1 VFPDGALFLH
11 LRSKNALFEFLS
23 VALNFDYF
31 RSKWYNRWYNE
42 MAESGTKRTAVA
54 RTQRGARYG
63 SGTLIRRAGARGD
76 TWIAKWRDGGRQ
88 VQRGLGFVH
97 SKSHPEGL
105 TRAEAEAALAQLRD
119 RVAVERAAEREAEAT
134 RIAEEQRRPL
144 ALVGEALMAAKR
156 AAGRKPSTIEAYSY
170 WLRIHIVDYFG
181 SMPVSEITRDDVRG
195 FAAALERKGLAPKS
209 RANALGTLH
218 SLIEFAIDE
227 GWATGENPVKRV
239 PKPAVAATDPDIHF
253 LETEEDPLGRV
264 ERVMYLTAAMT
275 GMRQGE
281 LFALRW
287 RDVDWS
293 ARRIRVRRNFVRGEY
308 GTPKS
313 KRSSRSVPLASR
325 VATELELLSKETRW
339 GRDDDLV
346 FAHPETGR
354 PIDRSKLLKR
364 FKSALRAAEVR
375 EVRFHDLRHTFGT
388 RMAAQGVPM
397 RVLQEMMGH
406 RDFKTTLI
414 YADYA
419 PSEHEAEW
427 VEQAFR
433 AAAPDAIEAR
443 VAE

>member
-1 VFPDGALFLH
+1 
-11 LRSKNALFEFLS
+11 
-23 VALNFDYF
+23 
-31 RSKWYNRWYNE
+31 
-42 MAESGTKRTAVA
+42 VA

-63 SGTLIRRAGARGD
+63 SGTLVRRAGPHGD
-76 TWIAKWRDGGRQ
+76 TWIAKWRDGGHQ

-97 SKSHPEGL
+97 SKAHPDGL
-105 TRAEAEAALAQLRD
+105 TRSEAEAALGKLREQ
-119 RVAVERAAEREAEAT
+119 VAVERAAQRAAEKK
-134 RIAEEQRRPL
+134 RIAEEQRRSL
-144 ALVGEALMAAKR
+144 DQVGEALIAAKR
-156 AAGRKPSTIEAYSY
+156 AAGRKRSTLEAYSY
-170 WLRIHIVDYFG
+170 WLRVHIIDFFG
-181 SMPVSEITRDDVRG
+181 PTPVGEIGREDVRG

-227 GWATGENPVKRV
+227 GWAAGENPVKRV
-239 PKPAVAATDPDIHF
+239 QKPAQATTDPDVRF
-253 LETEEDPLGRV
+253 LDTEEVEALLRAVPDDPLGRV

-287 RDVDWS
+287 RDVDWA
-293 ARRIRVRRNFVRGEY
+293 ARRIRVRRNYVRGEF

-313 KRSSRSVPLASR
+313 KRSARSVPLASR
-325 VATELELLSKETRW
+325 VAVELERLFHDSQR
-339 GRDDDLV
+339 RHDDDLV
-346 FAHPETGR
+346 FAHPETGK

-364 FKSALRAAEVR
+364 FKAALRGADVR
-375 EVRFHDLRHTFGT
+375 AVRFHDLRHTFGT
-388 RMAAQGVPM
+388 RMAGQGVPM

-419 PSEHEAEW
+419 PSEREAEW

-433 AAAPDAIEAR
+433 PPQVEAPTGAAA
-443 VAE
+443 

>member
-1 VFPDGALFLH
+1 MVQRRRQIGA
-11 LRSKNALFEFLS
+11 
-23 VALNFDYF
+23 VV
-31 RSKWYNRWYNE
+31 
-42 MAESGTKRTAVA
+42 SGSEAKRAAVE

-63 SGTLIRRAGARGD
+63 SGTLIRRAGPKGD
-76 TWIAKWRDGGRQ
+76 TWIAKWRDSGRQ
-88 VQRGLGFVH
+88 IQRGLGFVH
-97 SKSHPEGL
+97 SKRRPDGL
-105 TRAEAEAALAQLRD
+105 TRAEAEAALGKLREL
-119 RVAVERAAEREAEAT
+119 VAVERAEERAAEAK
-134 RIAEEQRRPL
+134 RAAEEQHRTL
-144 ALVGEALMAAKR
+144 AQVGEALIVAKR

-170 WLRIHIVDYFG
+170 WLRIHIVDFFG
-181 SMPVSEITRDDVRG
+181 PTAVGEITRDDVRG

-227 GWATGENPVKRV
+227 GWMVGENPVKRIE
-239 PKPAVAATDPDIHF
+239 KPALATTDPDVHF
-253 LETEEDPLGRV
+253 LETEEVEALLRAVPDDPLGRV
-264 ERVMYLTAAMT
+264 ERVMYLAAAMT

-293 ARRIRVRRNFVRGEY
+293 ARRIRVRRNFVRGEF

-325 VATELELLSKETRW
+325 VATELELLSQTSPYK
-339 GRDDDLV
+339 RDDDLV
-346 FAHPETGR
+346 FAHPETGK

-364 FKSALRAAEVR
+364 FKAALRRADVR
-375 EVRFHDLRHTFGT
+375 AVRFHDLRHTFGT

-397 RVLQEMMGH
+397 RVLQELMGH

-433 AAAPDAIEAR
+433 PDSSEVVER
-443 VAE
+443 VRR

>member
-1 VFPDGALFLH
+1 
-11 LRSKNALFEFLS
+11 
-23 VALNFDYF
+23 
-31 RSKWYNRWYNE
+31 
-42 MAESGTKRTAVA
+42 MSGSEVKRAAVE

-63 SGTLIRRAGARGD
+63 SGTLIRRAGPKGD
-76 TWIAKWRDGGRQ
+76 TWIAKWRDSGRQ
-88 VQRGLGFVH
+88 IQRGLGFVH
-97 SKSHPEGL
+97 SKRRPDGL
-105 TRAEAEAALAQLRD
+105 TRAEAEAALGKLREL
-119 RVAVERAAEREAEAT
+119 VAVERAEERAAEAK
-134 RIAEEQRRPL
+134 RAAEEQHRTL
-144 ALVGEALMAAKR
+144 AQVGEALIVAKR

-170 WLRIHIVDYFG
+170 WLRIHIVDFFG
-181 SMPVSEITRDDVRG
+181 PTAVGEITRDDVSG

-227 GWATGENPVKRV
+227 GWMVGENPVKRIE
-239 PKPAVAATDPDIHF
+239 KPALATTDPDVHF
-253 LETEEDPLGRV
+253 LETEEVEALLRAVPDDPLGRV
-264 ERVMYLTAAMT
+264 ERVMYLAAAMT

-293 ARRIRVRRNFVRGEY
+293 ARRIRVRRNFVRGEF

-325 VATELELLSKETRW
+325 VATELELLSQTSPYK
-339 GRDDDLV
+339 RDDDLV
-346 FAHPETGR
+346 FAHPETGK

-364 FKSALRAAEVR
+364 FKAALRRADVR
-375 EVRFHDLRHTFGT
+375 AVRFHDLRHTFGT

-397 RVLQEMMGH
+397 RVLQELMGH

-433 AAAPDAIEAR
+433 PDSSEVVER
-443 VAE
+443 VRR

>member
-1 VFPDGALFLH
+1 MV
-11 LRSKNALFEFLS
+11 
-23 VALNFDYF
+23 
-31 RSKWYNRWYNE
+31 
-42 MAESGTKRTAVA
+42 SGSEAKRAAVE

-63 SGTLIRRAGARGD
+63 SGTLIRRAGPKGD

-97 SKSHPEGL
+97 SKKHPDSL
-105 TRAEAEAALAQLRD
+105 TRAEAEAALGKLREQ
-119 RVAVERAAEREAEAT
+119 VAIERAEERQAEAKRAAEER
-134 RIAEEQRRPL
+134 RRPL
-144 ALVGEALMAAKR
+144 AQVGEALIAAKR

-170 WLRIHIVDYFG
+170 WLRIHIVDFFG
-181 SMPVSEITRDDVRG
+181 PTPVGEITRDDVRG

-227 GWATGENPVKRV
+227 GWMVGENPVKRV
-239 PKPAVAATDPDIHF
+239 EKPALAETDPDVHF
-253 LETEEDPLGRV
+253 LETEEVEALLRAVPDDPLGRV

-287 RDVDWS
+287 RDVDWT
-293 ARRIRVRRNFVRGEY
+293 ARRIRVRRNFVRGEF

-325 VATELELLSKETRW
+325 VATELELLFQDSQHKK
-339 GRDDDLV
+339 DDDLV
-346 FAHPETGR
+346 FAHPETGK

-364 FKSALRAAEVR
+364 FKAALRRADVR
-375 EVRFHDLRHTFGT
+375 AVRFHDLRHTFGT
-388 RMAAQGVPM
+388 RMAAQGMPM
-397 RVLQEMMGH
+397 RVLQELMGH

-419 PSEHEAEW
+419 PSEREAEW
-427 VEQAFR
+427 VEEAFR
-433 AAAPDAIEAR
+433 PAAPDVIDSPATT
-443 VAE
+443 

>member
-1 VFPDGALFLH
+1 MSDT
-11 LRSKNALFEFLS
+11 E
-23 VALNFDYF
+23 
-31 RSKWYNRWYNE
+31 
-42 MAESGTKRTAVA
+42 TKRAAVQ
-54 RTQRGARYG
+54 RTQRGVRDG
-63 SGTLIRRAGARGD
+63 SGTLIRRAGPKDD

-97 SKSHPEGL
+97 SKVHPDGL
-105 TRAEAEAALAQLRD
+105 TRAEAEMALGKLREQVAIDRAEERAVEAKRAADERRRTLAQVGD
-119 RVAVERAAEREAEAT
+119 
-134 RIAEEQRRPL
+134 
-144 ALVGEALMAAKR
+144 ALIVAKR

-170 WLRIHIVDYFG
+170 WLRIHIVDFFG
-181 SMPVSEITRDDVRG
+181 PTPVGEIRREDVRG

-227 GWATGENPVKRV
+227 GWMTGENPVKRV
-239 PKPAVAATDPDIHF
+239 EKTAVAETDPDVRF
-253 LETEEDPLGRV
+253 LETEEVEALLRAVPDDPLGHV

-287 RDVDWS
+287 RDVDWT
-293 ARRIRVRRNFVRGEY
+293 ARRIRVRRNFVRGEF

-313 KRSSRSVPLASR
+313 KRSARSVPLASR
-325 VATELELLSKETRW
+325 VAAELELLSQHSRW
-339 GRDDDLV
+339 KGDDDLV
-346 FAHPETGR
+346 FAHSETGK

-364 FKSALRAAEVR
+364 FKAALRAGEVR

-419 PSEHEAEW
+419 PSEREAEW
-427 VEQAFR
+427 VEEAFR
-433 AAAPDAIEAR
+433 PAAPDLIDSPTT
-443 VAE
+443 